1 MIIYLI
7 TNILTQ
13 DTYVG
18 QTSQKLK
25 NRFSNHKSYAR
36 QGGKTHLC
44 NAIRKY
50 GEENF
55 IISIL
60 EENICNKD
68 ILNEKEKFYIKSLQP
83 RYNMTS
89 GGGGIIGCKHTEE
102 TKLKLSIS
110 HKNKIPWNKGKKL
123 SKETRDK
130 MSISFKGRIFSEEHK
145 RKLSESKS
153 GKNHP
158 MYGKKLSKEH
168 KEKISR
174 SVKKC

>member
-18 QTSQKLK
+18 QTNQKLK

-55 IISIL
+55 IISVL
-60 EENICNKD
+60 EDNIFD
-68 ILNEKEKFYIKSLQP
+68 RDTLNEKEKLFIESLNP
-83 RYNMTS
+83 RYNMTL
-89 GGGGIIGCKHTEE
+89 GGHGVMGWNHSEE
-102 TKLKLSIS
+102 TKAKLSKS
-110 HKNKIPWNKGKKL
+110 HKNKVPWNKGLKL

-130 MSISFKGRIFSEEHK
+130 MSESFKGRIFSEEHK
-145 RKLSESKS
+145 RKLSESKT

-158 MYGKKLSKEH
+158 LYGKKLSKEH
-168 KEKISR
+168 KNKISK
-174 SVKKC
+174 SLKK